1 MQRQMK
7 VKGSVSKKILPP
19 MLVLTSVTTFPAQ
32 HHLLLPTFRIGDGE
46 DLKYGILYL
55 SFCSEGQEH
64 TFGRASKVKDHDND
78 Q

>member
-7 VKGSVSKKILPP
+7 VKGSISKKILPP
-19 MLVLTSVTTFPAQ
+19 MLVLTSVITFPAQ
-32 HHLLLPTFRIGDGE
+32 HHLLLPILQMEDGE

-55 SFCSEGQEH
+55 SFCLGRQEH
-64 TFGRASKVKDHDND
+64 TFGRASKVKGSDND